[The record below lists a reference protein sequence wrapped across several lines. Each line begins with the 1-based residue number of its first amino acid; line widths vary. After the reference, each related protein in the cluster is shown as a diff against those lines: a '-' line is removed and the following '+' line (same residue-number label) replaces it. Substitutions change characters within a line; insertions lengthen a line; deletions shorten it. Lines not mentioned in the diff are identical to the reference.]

1 MQITKTGSAH
11 WTGQIKDGKGTI
23 STESGALRDQPYGFN
38 TRFEG
43 VKGSNPEEL
52 LGAAHASCFT
62 MFLSKLIGDAGF
74 TAVALDTTSRV
85 TLEKEGEGFA
95 INSIHLSLEGA
106 VPGMDQAGFSKLAA
120 KAKADC
126 PVSRLL
132 KAEITMDAT
141 LKL

>member
-1 MQITKTGSAH
+1 MKITKTGSAH

-23 STESGALRDQPYGFN
+23 STESGALQDQPYGFN

-62 MFLSKLIGDAGF
+62 MFLSKLIGDAGH
-74 TAVALDTTSRV
+74 TAAALDTSSRV
-85 TLEKEGEGFA
+85 TLEKVGEGFA
-95 INSIHLSLEGA
+95 ITTIHLSLEGA
-106 VPGMDQAGFSKLAA
+106 VPDMDQATFTKLANQA
-120 KAKADC
+120 KAEC

-132 KAEITMDAT
+132 KAEITMDAS
-141 LKL
+141 LKH